1 LTSFNSIQKIKT
13 VNRTS
18 SGVSLYLDAL
28 DPTGSY
34 SSTNIFCGDGILY
47 ANTVTQST
55 TFNFLTTNDIYT
67 AIYNDIIPIISSTEM
82 SNYYYANYPRFQL
95 TSGNL
100 IANTQSTTTATSS
113 AYLALG
119 GARQQVGA
127 GTSGNLQYVDSGA
140 TLQFVAPAG
149 QYFDNQHVLHTGT
162 VSNVGDTTSFY
173 AAVTSVIKDT
183 TSTNTRLVN
192 FGTVVPTGAILANTH
207 PVIVAPYKNTLT
219 SSLIS
224 TIITQIN
231 AEVNFGLTFDQ
242 INQTWINIPPG
253 SIQSN
258 NTWLL
263 KFVYNQG
270 TYAVSSRTL
279 QYVFASAKETS
290 FYFDPTVRVYDSTTG
305 VTVPDTIKI
314 LKINSQPGS
323 NTPIGTDI
331 LWQIYNTINDAAGY
345 ANTSKVLV
353 KSPSTQVEN
362 VPDNPDLYT
371 TVAAASAARS
381 GLYFQ
386 WQHNSPSRN
395 RIDPTPV
402 NLMDVYILTADYTT
416 SYMEWLQDLTGTVSE
431 PTLPTSSSLE
441 IAYSTLDNYKAVS
454 DTLIYN
460 PAQFKPLFGA
470 KADPSLRARFQVV
483 INPTSSITANEM
495 KSQII
500 SAVNKYFNVS
510 HWDFGD
516 TFYFSELAAY
526 LHTTLAPNL
535 ASILITPANTGLVFG
550 NYFQINSQPWE
561 IITSAATINDID
573 IVSAVTAAQLNL
585 GNPLVGTY

>member
-1 LTSFNSIQKIKT
+1 
-13 VNRTS
+13 
-18 SGVSLYLDAL
+18 
-28 DPTGSY
+28 
-34 SSTNIFCGDGILY
+34 
-47 ANTVTQST
+47 
-55 TFNFLTTNDIYT
+55 LTT
-67 AIYNDIIPIISSTEM
+67 
-82 SNYYYANYPRFQL
+82 
-95 TSGNL
+95 GNL

-113 AYLALG
+113 AFLELV

-127 GTSGNLQYVDSGA
+127 GTSGNLQYIDSGS

-149 QYFDNQHVLHTGT
+149 KYFDSQHVLQTGT

-183 TSTNTRLVN
+183 TSANTRLVN
-192 FGTVVPTGAILANTH
+192 FGTVVPTGAILANTY

-224 TIITQIN
+224 SIITQIN

-242 INQTWINIPPG
+242 INQTWINIPPS

-263 KFVYNQG
+263 KFTYNQG

-279 QYVFASAKETS
+279 QYVFASVKETS

-323 NTPIGTDI
+323 NTPIGTDM

-345 ANTSKVLV
+345 ANTGKVLV
-353 KSPSTQVEN
+353 KSPTTQVEN

-371 TVAAASAARS
+371 TVAATSTSRS

-431 PTLPTSSSLE
+431 PTLPTSSGLE

-500 SAVNKYFNVS
+500 AAINKYFNVS
-510 HWDFGD
+510 NWDFGD

>member
-1 LTSFNSIQKIKT
+1 
-13 VNRTS
+13 
-18 SGVSLYLDAL
+18 
-28 DPTGSY
+28 
-34 SSTNIFCGDGILY
+34 
-47 ANTVTQST
+47 
-55 TFNFLTTNDIYT
+55 
-67 AIYNDIIPIISSTEM
+67 M
-82 SNYYYANYPRFQL
+82 SNYYYANYPKFQV
-95 TSGNL
+95 TTGNL
-100 IANTQSTTTATSS
+100 VANTQSITTGTSS
-113 AYLALG
+113 VYLELN
-119 GARQQVGA
+119 GATQQVGS
-127 GTSGNLQYVDSGA
+127 GTSGNLQYIDSGS

-149 QYFDNQHVLHTGT
+149 NYFDSQHILQTGT

-183 TSTNTRLVN
+183 NAVNTRLIN
-192 FGTVVPTGAILANTH
+192 FGTVVPTGAILGNAYPT
-207 PVIVAPYKNTLT
+207 IVAPYKNSLT

-242 INQTWINIPPG
+242 VDQIWVNIPPS
-253 SIQSN
+253 SIESDN
-258 NTWLL
+258 SWLL

-279 QYVFASAKETS
+279 QYVFASAGQTS

-305 VTVPDTIKI
+305 VTVPDIVKI
-314 LKINSQPGS
+314 LKINSQP
-323 NTPIGTDI
+323 NNNIPIGTDI

-345 ANTSKVLV
+345 ANTSQVLV

-371 TVAAASAARS
+371 KVAATAASRE

-416 SYMEWLQDLTGTVSE
+416 SYTEWLQDLTGTLTE

-441 IAYSTLDNYKAVS
+441 IAYSTLDNYKAIS

-460 PAQFKPLFGA
+460 PAQFKPLFGT

-500 SAVNKYFNVS
+500 AAINKYFDVS
-510 HWDFGD
+510 QWDFGD

-526 LHTTLAPNL
+526 LHTMLAPNL